1 MDAIGHPRPH
11 FVLVP
16 LMAHGH
22 MIPMVDMAYLLADRG
37 SLVSFITTPVNAA
50 RIKST
55 IDRVK
60 DSRLPIRFIELP
72 FHCSEAGLPEGCENA
87 DLIESLSF
95 LKPFFEGTHILKE
108 PLELYLRE
116 QRHDPICM
124 ISDFCLPWTAEL
136 ARKLNIPRLVFHGP
150 SCLYLLSVHN
160 IQKHRIS
167 DRITNQFEP
176 FLVPDL
182 PQQWPIVVTRV
193 QSLGFF
199 ESPEWEEFQ
208 EKILESEAAA
218 EGVVMNS
225 SEELEDC
232 FIENYQKVMGKNV
245 WTIGPLCLHNQ
256 DNSYKAT
263 RGNKAVVDQHRVL
276 NWLDSMSRDSVIY
289 ISFGSLARK
298 RDSQMIE
305 IGLGLEA
312 SNRPFIWVIKESE
325 NSPEVNKWLSG
336 GFEERTRERG
346 FVIKGWAPQLMI
358 LSHPAI
364 GGFLTHCG
372 WNSMLESVS
381 VGVPVITWPHFS
393 DQFLNEKLMVD
404 VLRVGVSIGVT
415 IPTYHLRPE
424 DSEER
429 LVTKEEVEK
438 AVASLMDEK
447 EEAKER
453 RQRAKVFGMKAKEA
467 MEEGGSSYKNLTH
480 LIQYVLGHQNN
491 NLEE

>member
-16 LMAHGH
+16 LMAQGH

-72 FHCSEAGLPEGCENA
+72 FRSSEAGLPEGCENV
-87 DLIESLSF
+87 DLVESLGF
-95 LKPFFEGTHILKE
+95 LKSFFEGTHILSE
-108 PLELYLRE
+108 PLELYL
-116 QRHDPICM
+116 QKQQHSPICM
-124 ISDFCLPWTAEL
+124 ISDFSLPWTAEL

-150 SCLYLLSVHN
+150 SCFYLLSVHN

-167 DRITNQFEP
+167 DRITHQFEP

-182 PQQWPIVVTRV
+182 PQQWSIVVTRV

-199 ESPEWEEFQ
+199 EIPGWEEFHK
-208 EKILESEAAA
+208 KILESEAAA

-225 SEELEDC
+225 FEELEDC
-232 FIENYQKVMGKNV
+232 FIESYRKVMEKKV
-245 WTIGPLCLHNQ
+245 WTIGPLCLHNK
-256 DNSYKAT
+256 DNSYKAA
-263 RGNKAVVDQHRVL
+263 RGNKAVVDEHRVL

-289 ISFGSLARK
+289 ISFGSLARN

-312 SNRPFIWVIKESE
+312 SNRPFIWVIKERE
-325 NSPEVNKWLSG
+325 NSSEVNKWLSE
-336 GFEERTRERG
+336 GFEERIRERG
-346 FVIKGWAPQLMI
+346 LIIKGWAPQLMI
-358 LSHPAI
+358 LSHPAV

-372 WNSMLESVS
+372 WNSILEAVS
-381 VGVPVITWPHFS
+381 VGLPVITWPHFS
-393 DQFLNEKLMVD
+393 DQFLNEKLMVE
-404 VLRVGVSIGVT
+404 VLRIGVSIGAK
-415 IPTYHLRPE
+415 IPTYYLNPE

-438 AVASLMDEK
+438 AVASLMDEG
-447 EEAKER
+447 EEGKER
-453 RQRAKVFGMKAKEA
+453 RQRAKVLAMKAKEA
-467 MEEGGSSYKNLTH
+467 MEVGGSSYKNLTH
-480 LIQYVLGHQNN
+480 MIQYVLGHQNN
-491 NLEE
+491 NLPE